1 MATGRLWSIGFLSV
15 AALGVSLL
23 FVLRHS
29 LFRPS
34 STNSAPATLAI
45 GNRPPD
51 TASAAQKRR
60 FDPDAETEV
69 VFQIGG
75 IRLPHYVAPMSIPPE
90 GAGAPSTLDDAGL
103 GAGDAK
109 AHTSPIGRSA
119 SDRTYVVGQGDTLSV
134 IAKRLLGSAARWKEI
149 ADLNG
154 IEDPAR
160 LKIGQEL
167 RIP

>member
-1 MATGRLWSIGFLSV
+1 MATARLWSIGFVSI

-29 LFRPS
+29 LLGPS
-34 STNSAPATLAI
+34 PANNAPATLAV
-45 GNRPPD
+45 D
-51 TASAAQKRR
+51 THAQSTALAAQKRR

-75 IRLPHYVAPMSIPPE
+75 IRLPHYSAPTSIAPDTGRTPSSVD
-90 GAGAPSTLDDAGL
+90 GALPRADDAKVHEL
-103 GAGDAK
+103 
-109 AHTSPIGRSA
+109 PIGRSA
-119 SDRTYVVGQGDTLSV
+119 SERTYVVGQGDTLSV

-160 LKIGQEL
+160 LKAGQEL